1 MKTQLNQDIQEVEL
15 SLSENIEFERIK
27 MDIINDL
34 SMKNDELLLGAF
46 GNVEKKE
53 QLGIY
58 IKNYLAEKNIKH
70 ISAENLVNSICGL
83 LFIEDII
90 KDEDITDLSWNGTEL
105 WVQHNKKGRYHYTDN
120 LLTENQVGMLIS
132 KIGNA
137 INKSCY
143 YH

>member
-1 MKTQLNQDIQEVEL
+1 MKMQLNQDIQEVEL

-58 IKNYLAEKNIKH
+58 IENYLVEKI
-70 ISAENLVNSICGL
+70 LSI
-83 LFIEDII
+83 FQQII
-90 KDEDITDLSWNGTEL
+90 
-105 WVQHNKKGRYHYTDN
+105 
-120 LLTENQVGMLIS
+120 
-132 KIGNA
+132 
-137 INKSCY
+137 
-143 YH
+143 